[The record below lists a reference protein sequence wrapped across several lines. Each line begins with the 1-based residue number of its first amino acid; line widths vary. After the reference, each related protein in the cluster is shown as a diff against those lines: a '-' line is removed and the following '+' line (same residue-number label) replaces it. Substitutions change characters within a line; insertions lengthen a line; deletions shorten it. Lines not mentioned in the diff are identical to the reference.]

1 MITTQGTATMAKK
14 LLPAND
20 AGYVVGENHHRA
32 KRTDHEVDL
41 ALELVADGMSQRQVA
56 EKMEVSR
63 WTVRRWVNGTL
74 RGHTP
79 TQWVHPGA
87 HKGKRRK

>member
-1 MITTQGTATMAKK
+1 MNTQQGASMAKK

-41 ALELVADGMSQRQVA
+41 ALELVAGGMSQREVA

-79 TQWVHPGA
+79 TQWVHPRGA
-87 HKGKRRK
+87 HSPKRGR

>member
-1 MITTQGTATMAKK
+1 MSKK

-20 AGYVVGENHHRA
+20 AGYVIGENHHRA

-41 ALELVADGMSQRQVA
+41 ALELVAAGMSQRTVA
-56 EKMEVSR
+56 EKLEVSR

-79 TQWVHPGA
+79 TQWVYRNGA
-87 HKGKRRK
+87 HNQKRSR